1 MNVRRITPGDAGAI
15 AAMAGADEA
24 ALSGR
29 PSQLSAADFLEWWG
43 RTELATDSRVYEED
57 GRPVAAVWADCMDDL
72 GVVVGFVAQGAK
84 GRGLGGRLVDF
95 GEERLRAREAKRVQV
110 VTLALDTAAAELMAL
125 RGYEEVRRFFDME
138 IELEEPPPP
147 PALPA
152 GLSLETFREEDA
164 RAFHDALDEAFQD
177 HWEHHSV
184 PFEKWWEQR
193 RNAPSYDGTL
203 WFVVRD
209 GDELAAVA
217 RNEPERRGGGYVGA
231 LGVRRPWRG
240 QGLGRALLLHTFGAF
255 WARGQK
261 RVVLG
266 VDAAN
271 PTGATKLYESA
282 GMTVEMEAVVWEKAV
297 A

>member
-1 MNVRRITPGDAGAI
+1 MNMRPLTTEDAPAL
-15 AAMAGADEA
+15 AALAAADEE
-24 ALSGR
+24 ALRGR
-29 PSQLSAADFLEWWG
+29 PSQLSGADFVEWWG
-43 RTELATDSRVYEED
+43 RTDLDADSRLYEED
-57 GRPVAAVWADCMDDL
+57 ARPVAAVWADCLDDL
-72 GVVVGFVAQGAK
+72 GVIIGFVAQGAK
-84 GRGLGGRLVDF
+84 GRGFGGMLVDF
-95 GEERLRAREAKRVQV
+95 GEARLRAREAKRAQV

-125 RGYEEVRRFFDME
+125 RGYEEVRRFFDLE
-138 IELEEPPPP
+138 IELAEPPPAP
-147 PALPA
+147 VLPA

-193 RNAPSYDGTL
+193 RNAPSYDGSL

-209 GDELAAVA
+209 GDEFAAVI

-240 QGLGRALLLHTFGAF
+240 RGLGRALLLHTFGAF
-255 WARGQK
+255 WARGQR

-266 VDAAN
+266 VDADN

-282 GMTVEMEAVVWEKAV
+282 GMSLELEAVVWEKTV
-297 A
+297 T